1 MNGQIQVQ
9 PIQSSEL
16 TQSTQKVEVDS
27 QLFESMLNQQQP
39 DSQQNA
45 EEVSD
50 KQKTDKKD
58 STYSEIKQ
66 STDKDKVEEPPINLG
81 PFLIEMISQE
91 TEIAT
96 QLGLSTEELD
106 ATMNKV
112 LNESKDLSPKEQ
124 KVIDKLIDHFKA
136 QDTDEQAQ
144 TLTSRPNRDSDL
156 KLQNPVFYQK
166 QVLENKL
173 VNPEVLLE
181 QIEPEQEPRDLERY
195 LNQLN
200 RNTFKD
206 SKQLVENSKLLR
218 TEIPV
223 ELSNEVPKVKLDK
236 TQSILSDSMTSS
248 LEKMLPKRI
257 PEIVAKEK
265 SLSQISQPIERLNE
279 SDQSIEINTLVTD
292 RVEKN
297 ITSSS
302 LSSNMLSERTDEI
315 ETSTEVKTTVVDTSK
330 HFISYSRLT
339 AEQIDETTTTNQ
351 VIEKK
356 DLDVIKSMITEKIQ
370 NLGKPETLRS
380 TIKLTPETLGKVTVE
395 IDLVNNKLVGRL
407 IVATSEAKVLVE
419 QQLKSQT
426 LNQPSQ
432 ALQLDKIE
440 VSVMPVQNA
449 FDAAFNFSDQQQSSH
464 FAQPMK
470 NKKGYTAKEEQ
481 ELEGSESL
489 DLERNV
495 SGRLNVMA

>member
-45 EEVSD
+45 EEVSSE
-50 KQKTDKKD
+50 QITDKKD
-58 STYSEIKQ
+58 SSSTEIKQ
-66 STDKDKVEEPPINLG
+66 STDEDIVEEPPVNLG
-81 PFLIEMISQE
+81 PFLLEMISQE
-91 TEIAT
+91 TEIST

-106 ATMNKV
+106 DTMNKV
-112 LNESKDLSPKEQ
+112 LNGNTELSPKEQ
-124 KVIDKLIDHFKA
+124 KVIDAVVEHLKA
-136 QDTDEQAQ
+136 HDTDEQGQ
-144 TLTSRPNRDSDL
+144 TLTSIRDRDSDL

-166 QVLENKL
+166 QVLDNKHG
-173 VNPEVLLE
+173 NSEVVLE
-181 QIEPEQEPRDLERY
+181 QSMSEQEPKDLERY

-206 SKQLVENSKLLR
+206 PKQLIENPKLIQR
-218 TEIPV
+218 EIPS
-223 ELSNEVPKVKLDK
+223 EISKEIPKA
-236 TQSILSDSMTSS
+236 QSVLSDHATFT
-248 LEKMLPKRI
+248 LEKVLPNLNS
-257 PEIVAKEK
+257 ETMVKEK
-265 SLSQISQPIERLNE
+265 SLLQTTQLVDHFDEPELLAELNTE
-279 SDQSIEINTLVTD
+279 SI
-292 RVEKN
+292 
-297 ITSSS
+297 
-302 LSSNMLSERTDEI
+302 
-315 ETSTEVKTTVVDTSK
+315 TSTEKPVTNLRPVSNTLMSNNEESESSLETRATVVETMNHS
-330 HFISYSRLT
+330 ISYSRLVPEPLDT
-339 AEQIDETTTTNQ
+339 TTTTNQ

-370 NLGKPETLRS
+370 NPGKPETLRS